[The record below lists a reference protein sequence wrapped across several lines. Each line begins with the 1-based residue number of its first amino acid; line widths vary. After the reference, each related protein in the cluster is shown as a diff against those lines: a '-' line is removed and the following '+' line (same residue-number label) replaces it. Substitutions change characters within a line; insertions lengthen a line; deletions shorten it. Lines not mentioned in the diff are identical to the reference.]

1 MRILIEI
8 LKFFVEGLTRIIR
21 LCTMLCNEIAQMCE
35 NNFKILM
42 RNYRFYKENV
52 FTHWLCLL
60 ARNGLSLSVSS
71 LSPGFS
77 VRDAVQK
84 MVGMVV
90 RPPARLRW
98 LSLAPQRL
106 S

>member
-1 MRILIEI
+1 
-8 LKFFVEGLTRIIR
+8 
-21 LCTMLCNEIAQMCE
+21 MCE
-35 NNFKILM
+35 IIFKILM
-42 RNYRFYKENV
+42 RNYRFCKENV
-52 FTHWLCLL
+52 FTRWLRLL

-71 LSPGFS
+71 LLPGFS

-98 LSLAPQRL
+98 LGLAPQRL